1 MKTTESSGPYTLFM
15 LILSVV
21 AIAALAISTLIRLDP
36 GSRIILGYADTA
48 ICVIFF
54 LDFLISLYR
63 APRRLSYFLRW
74 GWIDLLSS
82 IPMVDALRWGRAA
95 RILRI
100 LRILRGVRSAK
111 VLVSFILEKRTESTF
126 LAAGLLSIILIV
138 MSSITIL
145 QFESDHGAN
154 ITTPEDA
161 VWWSIVTITTVG
173 YGDRYPVST
182 PGRIIA
188 SVMMISGVGLF
199 GILSGFVASWFV
211 HPKQQTHQSELERIL
226 EEMRRLRELVETQT
240 LAPASTP
247 SPPGEE
253 KGA

>member
-1 MKTTESSGPYTLFM
+1 MKTTESGGPYTLFM
-15 LILSVV
+15 LALSIV
-21 AIAALAISTLIRLDP
+21 AIVALAITTLIRLDP
-36 GSRIILGYADTA
+36 GSQVILGYADTA
-48 ICVIFF
+48 ICLIFF
-54 LDFLISLYR
+54 LDFLFSLYR
-63 APRRLSYFLRW
+63 APHRLSYFLRW
-74 GWIDLLSS
+74 GWLDLLSS

-111 VLVSFILEKRTESTF
+111 VLSSFILQKRTESTF

-138 MSSITIL
+138 MSSISIL
-145 QFESDHGAN
+145 QFESAQGAN

-161 VWWSIVTITTVG
+161 IWWSIVTITTVG

-182 PGRIIA
+182 LGRIVA
-188 SVMMISGVGLF
+188 AVMMISGVGLF

-211 HPKQQTHQSELERIL
+211 HPKQQTHQSDLEKVL
-226 EEMRRLRELVETQT
+226 EEVRRLRELVETQT